1 MFNKKDKKLSE
12 EDLENWNSL
21 KKTLDFKF
29 YKKSYRITDLEKTN
43 QFHKDNENV
52 RNYNF
57 KQNNTIK
64 NSVVNR
70 KFLNNYQ
77 LQDIRIDKNKLSLLK
92 RGKIKPEKIL
102 DLHGLTS
109 VEAKTKAIEFTKI
122 NFNLGLRLLL
132 IITGKG
138 KIKINDLNREGLKT
152 GVLRKS
158 LKSWLY
164 ESDLRPYI
172 LGIISSHISHGGEG
186 FYVYLKI
193 IKLYKTYRL
202 ISLDLA
208 NFSKLVLTNSLFIII
223 FFSF

>member
-1 MFNKKDKKLSE
+1 MFNKKYKKLSE
-12 EDLENWNSL
+12 EDLENWDRL
-21 KKTLDFKF
+21 KNTLDFKF
-29 YKKSYRITDLEKTN
+29 YKNSYQIKELEKTKQLYKDYN
-43 QFHKDNENV
+43 KVEQYIPKQHKIV
-52 RNYNF
+52 RNG
-57 KQNNTIK
+57 IA
-64 NSVVNR
+64 NR

-92 RGKIKPEKIL
+92 RGKIKPEKVL

-138 KIKINDLNREGLKT
+138 KIKINDLNREELKP

-164 ESDLRPYI
+164 DSDLRPNI

-186 FYVYLKI
+186 AFYVYLKSNKI
-193 IKLYKTYRL
+193 L
-202 ISLDLA
+202 
-208 NFSKLVLTNSLFIII
+208 
-223 FFSF
+223 

>member
-1 MFNKKDKKLSE
+1 MFNKKYKKLSE
-12 EDLENWNSL
+12 EDLENWDRL
-21 KKTLDFKF
+21 KNTLDFKF
-29 YKKSYRITDLEKTN
+29 YKKSYQIKEFDKTKQLYKDYN
-43 QFHKDNENV
+43 KVEQYIPKQHKIV
-52 RNYNF
+52 RNG
-57 KQNNTIK
+57 II
-64 NSVVNR
+64 NR

-138 KIKINDLNREGLKT
+138 KIKINDLNRGELKP

-164 ESDLRPYI
+164 DSDLRPNI

-186 FYVYLKI
+186 AFYVYLKSNKI
-193 IKLYKTYRL
+193 L
-202 ISLDLA
+202 
-208 NFSKLVLTNSLFIII
+208 
-223 FFSF
+223 

>member
-1 MFNKKDKKLSE
+1 IKKFWKYDLFNKKDKKLSE
-12 EDLENWNSL
+12 EDLENWNKL

-29 YKKSYRITDLEKTN
+29 YKKSYQIKDLEKTN
-43 QFHKDNENV
+43 QLHKDHESV
-52 RNYNF
+52 KNYKL
-57 KQNNTIK
+57 KQNKTVKNTL
-64 NSVVNR
+64 VNR

-172 LGIISSHISHGGEG
+172 LGIVSSHISHGGEG
-186 FYVYLKI
+186 AFYVYLKNN
-193 IKLYKTYRL
+193 KTL
-202 ISLDLA
+202 
-208 NFSKLVLTNSLFIII
+208 
-223 FFSF
+223 

>member
-1 MFNKKDKKLSE
+1 MLNKKDKKLSE
-12 EDLENWNSL
+12 QDLENWNRL

-29 YKKSYRITDLEKTN
+29 YKKSYQITDLEKTN

-52 RNYNF
+52 KNYKF
-57 KQNNTIK
+57 KQNNTVE
-64 NSVVNR
+64 NSIVNR

-172 LGIISSHISHGGEG
+172 LGIVSSHISHGGEG
-186 FYVYLKI
+186 AFYVYLKNN
-193 IKLYKTYRL
+193 KTL
-202 ISLDLA
+202 
-208 NFSKLVLTNSLFIII
+208 
-223 FFSF
+223 

>member
-1 MFNKKDKKLSE
+1 MFNKKYKKLSE
-12 EDLENWNSL
+12 EDLENWDRL
-21 KKTLDFKF
+21 KNTLDFKF
-29 YKKSYRITDLEKTN
+29 YKKSYQIKEFEKTK
-43 QFHKDNENV
+43 QLYKDNNKVEQYIPKQQKIV
-52 RNYNF
+52 RNGI
-57 KQNNTIK
+57 T
-64 NSVVNR
+64 NR

-138 KIKINDLNREGLKT
+138 KIKINDLNRGELKP

-164 ESDLRPYI
+164 DSDLRPNI

-186 FYVYLKI
+186 AFYVYLKSNKI
-193 IKLYKTYRL
+193 L
-202 ISLDLA
+202 
-208 NFSKLVLTNSLFIII
+208 
-223 FFSF
+223 

>member
-12 EDLENWNSL
+12 EDLENWNKL

-29 YKKSYRITDLEKTN
+29 YKKSYQIKDLEKTN
-43 QFHKDNENV
+43 QLHKDHESV
-52 RNYNF
+52 KNYKL
-57 KQNNTIK
+57 KQNKTVKNTL
-64 NSVVNR
+64 VNR

-138 KIKINDLNREGLKT
+138 KMKINDLNREGLKT

-186 FYVYLKI
+186 AFYVYLKSNKI
-193 IKLYKTYRL
+193 L
-202 ISLDLA
+202 
-208 NFSKLVLTNSLFIII
+208 
-223 FFSF
+223 

>member
-1 MFNKKDKKLSE
+1 MLNKKEKKLSE
-12 EDLENWNSL
+12 QDLENWNRL

-29 YKKSYRITDLEKTN
+29 YKKSYQITDLEKTN
-43 QFHKDNENV
+43 QLHKDNENV
-52 RNYNF
+52 NNHKL
-57 KQNNTIK
+57 KQNNTVK
-64 NSVVNR
+64 NSIVNR

-138 KIKINDLNREGLKT
+138 KMKITDLNREGLKT

-158 LKSWLY
+158 LKCWLY

-172 LGIISSHISHGGEG
+172 LGIVSSHISHGGEG
-186 FYVYLKI
+186 AFYVYLKNN
-193 IKLYKTYRL
+193 KTL
-202 ISLDLA
+202 
-208 NFSKLVLTNSLFIII
+208 
-223 FFSF
+223 

>member
-1 MFNKKDKKLSE
+1 LLNKKDKKLSE
-12 EDLENWNSL
+12 QDLENWNRL

-29 YKKSYRITDLEKTN
+29 YKKSYQITDLEKTN

-52 RNYNF
+52 KNYKF
-57 KQNNTIK
+57 KQNNTVE
-64 NSVVNR
+64 NSIVNR

-172 LGIISSHISHGGEG
+172 LGIVSSHISHGGEG
-186 FYVYLKI
+186 AFYVYLKNN
-193 IKLYKTYRL
+193 KTL
-202 ISLDLA
+202 
-208 NFSKLVLTNSLFIII
+208 
-223 FFSF
+223 

>member
-12 EDLENWNSL
+12 EDLENWNRL
-21 KKTLDFKF
+21 KETLDFKF
-29 YKKSYRITDLEKTN
+29 YKKSYQVTDLEKTN
-43 QFHKDNENV
+43 QLHKDHDNV
-52 RNYNF
+52 KNY
-57 KQNNTIK
+57 KLKKNNTVK
-64 NSVVNR
+64 NSLVNR
-70 KFLNNYQ
+70 KFLNNHQ

-109 VEAKTKAIEFTKI
+109 VEAKTKVIEFTKI
-122 NFNLGLRLLL
+122 NLNLGLRLLL

-138 KIKINDLNREGLKT
+138 KIKINDLNREELKT

-186 FYVYLKI
+186 AFYVYLKNN
-193 IKLYKTYRL
+193 KTL
-202 ISLDLA
+202 
-208 NFSKLVLTNSLFIII
+208 
-223 FFSF
+223 

>member
-1 MFNKKDKKLSE
+1 MLNKKDKKLSE
-12 EDLENWNSL
+12 QDLENWNRL

-29 YKKSYRITDLEKTN
+29 YKKSYQITDLEKTN
-43 QFHKDNENV
+43 QLNKDNENV
-52 RNYNF
+52 KNYKL
-57 KQNNTIK
+57 KQNNTVK
-64 NSVVNR
+64 NSIVNR

-186 FYVYLKI
+186 AFYVYLKSNKI
-193 IKLYKTYRL
+193 L
-202 ISLDLA
+202 
-208 NFSKLVLTNSLFIII
+208 
-223 FFSF
+223 

>member
-1 MFNKKDKKLSE
+1 MLNKKDKKLSE
-12 EDLENWNSL
+12 QDLENWNRL

-29 YKKSYRITDLEKTN
+29 YKNSYQITDLEKTN
-43 QFHKDNENV
+43 QLHRDNENV
-52 RNYNF
+52 KNYKF
-57 KQNNTIK
+57 KQNNTAK
-64 NSVVNR
+64 NSIVNR

-138 KIKINDLNREGLKT
+138 KIKINDLNREELKT

-172 LGIISSHISHGGEG
+172 LGIVSSHISHGGEG
-186 FYVYLKI
+186 AFYVYLKNN
-193 IKLYKTYRL
+193 KTL
-202 ISLDLA
+202 
-208 NFSKLVLTNSLFIII
+208 
-223 FFSF
+223 

>member
-1 MFNKKDKKLSE
+1 MYYKKDKKLSE
-12 EDLENWNSL
+12 EDLEIWNRL

-29 YKKSYRITDLEKTN
+29 YKKSFHITELEKTK
-43 QFHKDNENV
+43 QLQKDHIDV
-52 RNYNF
+52 KNYKR

-64 NSVVNR
+64 NSIVNR
-70 KFLNNYQ
+70 KFLNNHQ

-109 VEAKTKAIEFTKI
+109 VEAKTKAIEFTKT

-138 KIKINDLNREGLKT
+138 KIKINDLKREELKT

-172 LGIISSHISHGGEG
+172 LGIVSSHISHGGEG
-186 FYVYLKI
+186 AFYVYLKNN
-193 IKLYKTYRL
+193 KTL
-202 ISLDLA
+202 
-208 NFSKLVLTNSLFIII
+208 
-223 FFSF
+223 

>member
-1 MFNKKDKKLSE
+1 MFKKKGKKLSE
-12 EDLENWNSL
+12 EDLENWDRL
-21 KKTLDFKF
+21 KTTLDFKF
-29 YKKSYRITDLEKTN
+29 YKKSYQIKDLEKTK
-43 QFHKDNENV
+43 QLYKDHDKV
-52 RNYNF
+52 DKYKLR
-57 KQNNTIK
+57 K
-64 NSVVNR
+64 NKIVKHGIVNG
-70 KFLNNYQ
+70 KLLNDYQ

-122 NFNLGLRLLL
+122 NFNLGFRLLL

-138 KIKINDLNREGLKT
+138 KIQINDLNREDLKT

-164 ESDLRPYI
+164 ESDLRPNI

-186 FYVYLKI
+186 AFYVYLKKNNKI
-193 IKLYKTYRL
+193 L
-202 ISLDLA
+202 
-208 NFSKLVLTNSLFIII
+208 
-223 FFSF
+223 

>member
-1 MFNKKDKKLSE
+1 MFNEKDKKLSE
-12 EDLENWNSL
+12 EDLEYWNRL
-21 KKTLDFKF
+21 KETLDFKF
-29 YKKSYRITDLEKTN
+29 YKKLNQITNLEKTKLL
-43 QFHKDNENV
+43 HKYHNNV
-52 RNYNF
+52 KNYKL

-64 NSVVNR
+64 KNLANR
-70 KFLNNYQ
+70 KFLNNHQ

-92 RGKIKPEKIL
+92 RGRIKPEKIL

-122 NFNLGLRLLL
+122 NFNLGIRLLL

-138 KIKINDLNREGLKT
+138 KIKINDLNREELKT

-186 FYVYLKI
+186 AFYVYLKNNKI
-193 IKLYKTYRL
+193 L
-202 ISLDLA
+202 
-208 NFSKLVLTNSLFIII
+208 
-223 FFSF
+223 

>member
-1 MFNKKDKKLSE
+1 MFNKKYKKLSE
-12 EDLENWNSL
+12 EDLENWDRL
-21 KKTLDFKF
+21 RKTLDSKF
-29 YKKSYRITDLEKTN
+29 YKKSYQITKLEKTK
-43 QFHKDNENV
+43 QLYK
-52 RNYNF
+52 NYN
-57 KQNNTIK
+57 KVEKHKPNQNKIVK
-64 NSVVNR
+64 NGLANR

-102 DLHGLTS
+102 DLHGFTS

-138 KIKINDLNREGLKT
+138 KIKINDLNREERKT

-172 LGIISSHISHGGEG
+172 LGIVSSHISHGGEG
-186 FYVYLKI
+186 AFYVYLKNN
-193 IKLYKTYRL
+193 KTL
-202 ISLDLA
+202 
-208 NFSKLVLTNSLFIII
+208 
-223 FFSF
+223 

>member
-1 MFNKKDKKLSE
+1 LFNKKDKKLSE
-12 EDLENWNSL
+12 EDLENWNRL
-21 KKTLDFKF
+21 KETLDFKF
-29 YKKSYRITDLEKTN
+29 YKKLYQITDLEKTKLLD
-43 QFHKDNENV
+43 KDHNKV
-52 RNYNF
+52 KNYKL
-57 KQNNTIK
+57 KQNNTVK
-64 NSVVNR
+64 NSLVNR
-70 KFLNNYQ
+70 KFLNNHQ

-122 NFNLGLRLLL
+122 NLNLGLRLLL

-186 FYVYLKI
+186 AFYVYLRNN
-193 IKLYKTYRL
+193 KTL
-202 ISLDLA
+202 
-208 NFSKLVLTNSLFIII
+208 
-223 FFSF
+223 

>member
-12 EDLENWNSL
+12 EDLKYWDRL

-29 YKKSYRITDLEKTN
+29 YKKPYQITELEKTKQSTKEEN
-43 QFHKDNENV
+43 KVEYYKHRHKKIV
-52 RNYNF
+52 
-57 KQNNTIK
+57 K
-64 NSVVNR
+64 NSIANKKV
-70 KFLNNYQ
+70 LNNYK

-109 VEAKTKAIEFTKI
+109 AEAKRKAIEFTTI

-138 KIKINDLNREGLKT
+138 KMKINDLNREDLKT
-152 GVLRKS
+152 GILRKS

-164 ESDLRPYI
+164 ESDLRPNI
-172 LGIISSHISHGGEG
+172 LGVVSSHISHGGEG
-186 FYVYLKI
+186 AFYVYLKNNKI
-193 IKLYKTYRL
+193 L
-202 ISLDLA
+202 
-208 NFSKLVLTNSLFIII
+208 
-223 FFSF
+223 

>member
-1 MFNKKDKKLSE
+1 MYYKKDKKLSE
-12 EDLENWNSL
+12 EDLEIWNRL

-29 YKKSYRITDLEKTN
+29 YKKSFHITELEKTK
-43 QFHKDNENV
+43 QLQKDHIDV
-52 RNYNF
+52 KNYKR

-64 NSVVNR
+64 NSIVNR
-70 KFLNNYQ
+70 KFLNNHQ

-109 VEAKTKAIEFTKI
+109 VQAKTKAIEFTKI

-138 KIKINDLNREGLKT
+138 KIKINDLNREELKT

-172 LGIISSHISHGGEG
+172 LGIVSSHISHGGEG
-186 FYVYLKI
+186 AFYVYLKNN
-193 IKLYKTYRL
+193 KTL
-202 ISLDLA
+202 
-208 NFSKLVLTNSLFIII
+208 
-223 FFSF
+223 

>member
-1 MFNKKDKKLSE
+1 LFNKKNKKLSD
-12 EDLENWNSL
+12 EDLENWNKL

-29 YKKSYRITDLEKTN
+29 YKKPYQVTDLERTR
-43 QFHKDNENV
+43 QLHKDHNNVEN
-52 RNYNF
+52 YKF
-57 KQNNTIK
+57 KQNKIVK
-64 NSVVNR
+64 HGIVDK

-109 VEAKTKAIEFTKI
+109 VEAKTRVIEFTKI

-138 KIKINDLNREGLKT
+138 KIKINDSKRVELKT

-164 ESDLRPYI
+164 ESDLRPNI

-186 FYVYLKI
+186 AFYVYLKSNKI
-193 IKLYKTYRL
+193 L
-202 ISLDLA
+202 
-208 NFSKLVLTNSLFIII
+208 
-223 FFSF
+223 

>member
-1 MFNKKDKKLSE
+1 MFNKKEKKLSE
-12 EDLENWNSL
+12 EDLENWNRL

-29 YKKSYRITDLEKTN
+29 YHNSYQITQLEKSKKLY
-43 QFHKDNENV
+43 KDYNEVEN
-52 RNYNF
+52 NKL
-57 KQNNTIK
+57 KQYKIVK
-64 NSVVNR
+64 HGIVNR
-70 KFLNNYQ
+70 KFLTNYQ

-109 VEAKTKAIEFTKI
+109 VEAKTKVIEFTKI

-138 KIKINDLNREGLKT
+138 KIKINDLNREELKT

-164 ESDLRPYI
+164 DSDLRPYI

-186 FYVYLKI
+186 AFYVYLKN
-193 IKLYKTYRL
+193 KKTL
-202 ISLDLA
+202 
-208 NFSKLVLTNSLFIII
+208 
-223 FFSF
+223 

>member
-1 MFNKKDKKLSE
+1 MFNKKDKKLSV
-12 EDLENWNSL
+12 EDLENWNKL
-21 KKTLDFKF
+21 KETLDFKL
-29 YKKSYRITDLEKTN
+29 YKKFYQITDLEKTKLL
-43 QFHKDNENV
+43 HKDHNNV
-52 RNYNF
+52 MNYKL
-57 KQNNTIK
+57 KQNNIVK
-64 NSVVNR
+64 NSIVKR
-70 KFLNNYQ
+70 KFLNNHQ

-138 KIKINDLNREGLKT
+138 KLKINDLNREGLNT

-172 LGIISSHISHGGEG
+172 LGIVSSHISHGGEG
-186 FYVYLKI
+186 AFYVYLKNN
-193 IKLYKTYRL
+193 KTL
-202 ISLDLA
+202 
-208 NFSKLVLTNSLFIII
+208 
-223 FFSF
+223 

>member
-12 EDLENWNSL
+12 EDLENWNRL
-21 KKTLDFKF
+21 KETLDFKF
-29 YKKSYRITDLEKTN
+29 YKKSYQITDLEKTN

-52 RNYNF
+52 KNYKF
-57 KQNNTIK
+57 KQNNTVE
-64 NSVVNR
+64 NSIVNR

-172 LGIISSHISHGGEG
+172 LGIVSSHISHGGEG
-186 FYVYLKI
+186 AFYVYLKNN
-193 IKLYKTYRL
+193 KTL
-202 ISLDLA
+202 
-208 NFSKLVLTNSLFIII
+208 
-223 FFSF
+223 

>member
-1 MFNKKDKKLSE
+1 MLNKKDKKLSE
-12 EDLENWNSL
+12 QDLENWNRL

-52 RNYNF
+52 KNYNF
-57 KQNNTIK
+57 KQNNNVK

-138 KIKINDLNREGLKT
+138 KIKINDLNREELKP

-164 ESDLRPYI
+164 DSDLRPNI

-186 FYVYLKI
+186 AFYIYLKNNKI
-193 IKLYKTYRL
+193 L
-202 ISLDLA
+202 
-208 NFSKLVLTNSLFIII
+208 
-223 FFSF
+223 

>member
-1 MFNKKDKKLSE
+1 LFNKKDKKLSA
-12 EDLENWNSL
+12 EDLENWNKL
-21 KKTLDFKF
+21 KETLDFKL
-29 YKKSYRITDLEKTN
+29 YKKLYQITDLEKTKLL
-43 QFHKDNENV
+43 HKDHNNV
-52 RNYNF
+52 MNYKL
-57 KQNNTIK
+57 KQNNIVK
-64 NSVVNR
+64 NSIVKR
-70 KFLNNYQ
+70 KFLNNHQ

-109 VEAKTKAIEFTKI
+109 VQAKTKAIEFTKI

-138 KIKINDLNREGLKT
+138 KIKINDLNREELKS

-172 LGIISSHISHGGEG
+172 LGIISSHISHGGDG
-186 FYVYLKI
+186 AFYVYLKNN
-193 IKLYKTYRL
+193 KTL
-202 ISLDLA
+202 
-208 NFSKLVLTNSLFIII
+208 
-223 FFSF
+223 

>member
-1 MFNKKDKKLSE
+1 MLNKKDKKLSE
-12 EDLENWNSL
+12 QDLENWNRL

-29 YKKSYRITDLEKTN
+29 YKKSYQITDLEKTN

-52 RNYNF
+52 KNYKF
-57 KQNNTIK
+57 KQNNTVE
-64 NSVVNR
+64 NSIVNR

-172 LGIISSHISHGGEG
+172 LGIISSHISHGGDG
-186 FYVYLKI
+186 AFYVYLKNN
-193 IKLYKTYRL
+193 KTL
-202 ISLDLA
+202 
-208 NFSKLVLTNSLFIII
+208 
-223 FFSF
+223 

>member
-1 MFNKKDKKLSE
+1 MLNKKDKKLSE
-12 EDLENWNSL
+12 QDLENWNRL

-29 YKKSYRITDLEKTN
+29 YKKSYKIADLENTKQLFKN
-43 QFHKDNENV
+43 HNKADN
-52 RNYNF
+52 F
-57 KQNNTIK
+57 KLKQNNTIK
-64 NSVVNR
+64 NSIVNR

-172 LGIISSHISHGGEG
+172 LGIVSSHISHGGEG
-186 FYVYLKI
+186 AFYVYLKNN
-193 IKLYKTYRL
+193 KTL
-202 ISLDLA
+202 
-208 NFSKLVLTNSLFIII
+208 
-223 FFSF
+223 

>member
-1 MFNKKDKKLSE
+1 MYYKKDKKLSE
-12 EDLENWNSL
+12 EDLEIWNRL

-29 YKKSYRITDLEKTN
+29 YKKSFHITELEKTK
-43 QFHKDNENV
+43 QLQKDHIDV
-52 RNYNF
+52 KNYKH

-64 NSVVNR
+64 NSIVNR
-70 KFLNNYQ
+70 KFLNNHQ

-109 VEAKTKAIEFTKI
+109 VEAKTKAIEFTKT

-138 KIKINDLNREGLKT
+138 KIKINDLNREELKT

-186 FYVYLKI
+186 AFYVYLKNN
-193 IKLYKTYRL
+193 KTL
-202 ISLDLA
+202 
-208 NFSKLVLTNSLFIII
+208 
-223 FFSF
+223 

>member
-1 MFNKKDKKLSE
+1 MFYKRGKKLSE
-12 EDLENWNSL
+12 EDLKNWHSL

-29 YKKSYRITDLEKTN
+29 YNEKHQITDLK
-43 QFHKDNENV
+43 KDNQLNIKQKKIHS
-52 RNYNF
+52 YIF
-57 KQNNTIK
+57 KQNENLKYSIANK
-64 NSVVNR
+64 

-77 LQDIRIDKNKLSLLK
+77 LQDIRIDKKKLNLLK
-92 RGKIKPEKIL
+92 KGKIKPEKIL

-109 VEAKTKAIEFTKI
+109 IEAKRKVIEFTKI

-138 KIKINDLNREGLKT
+138 KMTINALNKEELKT

-164 ESDLRPYI
+164 ESDLRPNI

-186 FYVYLKI
+186 AFYVYLKNNKI
-193 IKLYKTYRL
+193 L
-202 ISLDLA
+202 
-208 NFSKLVLTNSLFIII
+208 
-223 FFSF
+223 

>member
-1 MFNKKDKKLSE
+1 MFNKKYKKLSE
-12 EDLENWNSL
+12 EDLENWDKL
-21 KKTLDFKF
+21 KNTLDFKF
-29 YKKSYRITDLEKTN
+29 YKKSYQIKEFEKTKQLYKDYN
-43 QFHKDNENV
+43 KVEQYKPKLHKIV
-52 RNYNF
+52 RNGIAN
-57 KQNNTIK
+57 K
-64 NSVVNR
+64 

-172 LGIISSHISHGGEG
+172 LGIVSSHISHGGEG
-186 FYVYLKI
+186 AFYVYLKNN
-193 IKLYKTYRL
+193 KTL
-202 ISLDLA
+202 
-208 NFSKLVLTNSLFIII
+208 
-223 FFSF
+223 

>member
-12 EDLENWNSL
+12 EDLENWNRL
-21 KKTLDFKF
+21 KETLDFKF
-29 YKKSYRITDLEKTN
+29 YKKLHQITDLERTKLL
-43 QFHKDNENV
+43 HKDHNNV
-52 RNYNF
+52 KSYKL
-57 KQNNTIK
+57 KQNNNVK
-64 NSVVNR
+64 NSLVNR
-70 KFLNNYQ
+70 RYLNNHQ
-77 LQDIRIDKNKLSLLK
+77 LQDIRIDKKKLSLLK

-109 VEAKTKAIEFTKI
+109 VQAKTKAIEFTKI

-138 KIKINDLNREGLKT
+138 KIKINDLNREELKT

-172 LGIISSHISHGGEG
+172 LGIISSHISHGGDG
-186 FYVYLKI
+186 AFYVYLKNN
-193 IKLYKTYRL
+193 KTL
-202 ISLDLA
+202 
-208 NFSKLVLTNSLFIII
+208 
-223 FFSF
+223 

>member
-1 MFNKKDKKLSE
+1 MFNKKYKKLSE
-12 EDLENWNSL
+12 EDLENWDRL
-21 KKTLDFKF
+21 KNTLDFKF
-29 YKKSYRITDLEKTN
+29 YKKSYQIKEFEKTKQLYKDYN
-43 QFHKDNENV
+43 KVEQYIPKQHKIV
-52 RNYNF
+52 RNG
-57 KQNNTIK
+57 IA
-64 NSVVNR
+64 NR

-92 RGKIKPEKIL
+92 RGKIKPEKVL

-138 KIKINDLNREGLKT
+138 KIKINDLNREELKP

-164 ESDLRPYI
+164 DSDLRPNI

-186 FYVYLKI
+186 AFYVYLKSNKI
-193 IKLYKTYRL
+193 L
-202 ISLDLA
+202 
-208 NFSKLVLTNSLFIII
+208 
-223 FFSF
+223 

>member
-1 MFNKKDKKLSE
+1 MLNNKDKKLSE
-12 EDLENWNSL
+12 EDLEYWNRL
-21 KKTLDFKF
+21 KETLDVKF
-29 YKKSYRITDLEKTN
+29 YKKLRQIKDLEKTN
-43 QFHKDNENV
+43 QFHRDNENV
-52 RNYNF
+52 KNYKF
-57 KQNNTIK
+57 KQNNSAK
-64 NSVVNR
+64 NSIVNR
-70 KFLNNYQ
+70 KFLNNYE

-138 KIKINDLNREGLKT
+138 KIKINDLNREGLNT

-172 LGIISSHISHGGEG
+172 LGIVSSHISHGGEG
-186 FYVYLKI
+186 AFYVYLKNN
-193 IKLYKTYRL
+193 KTL
-202 ISLDLA
+202 
-208 NFSKLVLTNSLFIII
+208 
-223 FFSF
+223 

>member
-1 MFNKKDKKLSE
+1 MLNKKDKKLSE
-12 EDLENWNSL
+12 QDLENWNRL

-29 YKKSYRITDLEKTN
+29 YKNSYQITDLEKTN
-43 QFHKDNENV
+43 QFHRDNENV
-52 RNYNF
+52 KNYKF
-57 KQNNTIK
+57 KQNNTAK
-64 NSVVNR
+64 NSIVNR

-138 KIKINDLNREGLKT
+138 KIKINDLNREELKS

-164 ESDLRPYI
+164 DSDLRPNI

-186 FYVYLKI
+186 AFYVYLRNNKI
-193 IKLYKTYRL
+193 L
-202 ISLDLA
+202 
-208 NFSKLVLTNSLFIII
+208 
-223 FFSF
+223 